1 MSYIYAQGN
10 GYSLTED
17 NWTVSIVHNTT
28 GTDLTNTF
36 HFDSNGVEIK
46 YESQE
51 DKLLLPG
58 IVHSRCTVNTIWE
71 DSNGLTTLIA
81 ALGTSQDGDYIIK
94 VKKGSDIFWI
104 GSLLV
109 DEFTVNETSA
119 QKEVR
124 LVATDGISLLR
135 NVDYNDAGSPY
146 TTSQTVLEIIENIN
160 EKWLLYDYAAAETS
174 RRFAIWEDVYNT
186 DDYVAAGFTHP
197 AGTNLKTYERSRIH
211 PNPWKRLND
220 AGDYEYIDCYRIL
233 QSLCLS
239 YQWRLFQHAGA
250 WYFMPVQLNDQN
262 AAGIQYD
269 WSGTATSIL
278 NGQISFQQDLSG
290 LKMLKGNE
298 WSYTF
303 SPQINEVTLH
313 RDPNQGA
320 TVLSGWNVDDG
331 DTVIGAAMTYEGADT
346 ADDEDFY
353 VLRARAYVGNTA
365 ITIDDNLDLARVVAQ
380 FEIKFDTGADAVY
393 YTSDLLVFPEGQLSL
408 AGVQFGG
415 PNFAPLSSAAY
426 AYSTTQGNFY
436 AFAGGQD
443 DQEGLPGH
451 YTPSEDGFRYVDFKV
466 IIPSPPTAKTGLEI
480 TGTINIHNT
489 QGQISSTLKAACTLG
504 WLDIYVQKW
513 SGDELELIQGF
524 DYRATSTVG
533 LDKIQ
538 LGTTHIGGLGTS
550 MGRIQIETAAGI
562 FGQSDNWVNQA
573 SSDERPINEL
583 CVEEILAMHTQP
595 NVVERGSLVM
605 RGAASE
611 GYPFNRYYDTDTGNI
626 YAAVN
631 WTLRTTISE
640 LEVTFR
646 KIGRNAVG
654 ITTDYANTGS
664 IPRNPVG
671 DVTQSAVKPG
681 IIMHSYNNDARDLFA
696 EDWTG
701 VIGATETKEMYFTT
715 SNDGQ
720 GRFVDYQGESA
731 DAGKNIQRTVYVN
744 NAGLQTPSDSGWQK
758 PAALQPNLDNTL
770 AQTFE
775 LIRQYMNK
783 LDDHSSFTFVI
794 TFEEVEQNK
803 LLDDY
808 SGSVAAYSL
817 RKLRV
822 AYTGNAI
829 LVRRNSD
836 STTQDI
842 GFDSDGNLDTA
853 ALLSFVGNTASDYG
867 YVHSI
872 YDQTGNGHTL
882 SQTSTSSQPAIV
894 KAGAVV
900 TANGLPAMEFD
911 GSNDSLL
918 AVTNFNPNPNSHL
931 TTAVV
936 VEYTSFGSAQFVFNA
951 WNSSSSLQIFQEVA
965 LATGVGRSACRYDNG
980 ALARNDTSSALSTST
995 QYVITSHFANN
1006 ESVSYYNGTE
1016 VLEGSGASISGAD
1029 PNSNVSTLRIGARS
1043 YDASL
1048 PLDGYVQECVVWSEN
1063 THSNEADAI
1072 NTSINDYYGAY

>member
-36 HFDSNGVEIK
+36 HFDSKGVEIK
-46 YESQE
+46 YESKE

-71 DSNGLTTLIA
+71 DSNGLTTLIT
-81 ALGTSQDGDYIIK
+81 ALGTSQDGDYILE
-94 VKKGSDIFWI
+94 VKKGSQIFWI

-135 NVDYNDAGSPY
+135 NVDYNDAGTPY

-160 EKWLLYDYAAAETS
+160 EEWLLYDYAAAETS

-220 AGDYEYIDCYRIL
+220 AGDYEYIDCYRLL
-233 QSLCLS
+233 QSLCIT
-239 YQWRLFQHAGA
+239 YQWRMFQQAGA
-250 WYFMPVQLNDQN
+250 WYFMPLQLNDQN
-262 AAGIQYD
+262 PAGIQYD
-269 WSGTATSIL
+269 WSGTATSIF
-278 NGQISFQQDLSG
+278 NGMTFFQTDVSG

-320 TVLSGWNVDDG
+320 TVLSGLNVADG
-331 DTVIGAAMTYEGADT
+331 DTLTGASITYEGADT
-346 ADDEDFY
+346 ATDDDFY
-353 VLRARAYVGNTA
+353 VLTARLQVSNTA
-365 ITIDDNLDLARVVAQ
+365 ITIDENLDLARIMPEFVV
-380 FEIKFDTGADAVY
+380 KFDTGGDAVY
-393 YTSDLLVFPEGQLSL
+393 YGNFLNVFPEGPLSL
-408 AGVQFGG
+408 SGVNFGG
-415 PNFAPLSSAAY
+415 ANFAPFGISAGS
-426 AYSTTQGNFY
+426 YSTTETSFKSFPFIEDSEY
-436 AFAGGQD
+436 
-443 DQEGLPGH
+443 
-451 YTPSEDGFRYVDFKV
+451 YIPSEDWFRYVDYTFN
-466 IIPSPPTAKTGLEI
+466 IPSPPTAKTGLTVEA
-480 TGTINIHNT
+480 TVNIHNT
-489 QGQISSTLKAACTLG
+489 QGQISSTLKNACTIS
-504 WLDIYVQKW
+504 WFYINVQKW
-513 SGDELELIQGF
+513 SGSELELIESF

-533 LDKIQ
+533 LDKIE
-538 LGTTHIGGLGTS
+538 LGTTHIGGLGLS
-550 MGRIQIETAAGI
+550 MGRIQVETAAGV
-562 FGQSDNWVNQA
+562 FGTSDNWVNQA
-573 SSDERPINEL
+573 SSTERPINEL

-605 RGAASE
+605 RGAAVE
-611 GYPFNRYYDTDTGNI
+611 GYPYNRYYDTDTGNI

-631 WTLRTTISE
+631 WTLRSTISE

-671 DVTQSAVKPG
+671 QVSQGDVKPG

-720 GRFVDYQGESA
+720 GRYVDYQGESA

-744 NAGLQTPSDSGWQK
+744 NSGLQTPSDSGWQT
-758 PAALQPNLDNTL
+758 PAALQPDLDNTL
-770 AQTFE
+770 SQTFE

-794 TFEEVEQNK
+794 TFEEVEQNR

-808 SGSVAAYSL
+808 TGAVAAYSL

-829 LVRRNSD
+829 LVRRNID
-836 STTQDI
+836 STTQAI
-842 GFDSDGNLDTA
+842 GFDSNGNLDTA
-853 ALLSFVGNTASDYG
+853 ALLSFVGTTATDYG
-867 YVHSI
+867 YVQSI

-900 TANGLPAMEFD
+900 KVNQLPAMEFD
-911 GSNDSLL
+911 GSNDSLF
-918 AVTNFNPNPNSHL
+918 AATNFNPNPNSHL
-931 TTAVV
+931 TTAAVV
-936 VEYTSFGSAQFVFNA
+936 QHSSLGAGQMY
-951 WNSSSSLQIFQEVA
+951 WNSWNSTTSLQIFQHVTMSSSYGRVA
-965 LATGVGRSACRYDNG
+965 SRYDNG
-980 ALARNDTSSALSTST
+980 QLPRCDTTST
-995 QYVITSHFANN
+995 LSVDTQYIVTSHFAHN
-1006 ESVSYYNGTE
+1006 EAVGYFNGTQYNDAFSQD
-1016 VLEGSGASISGAD
+1016 LNAD
-1029 PNSNVSTLRIGARS
+1029 PNSNVNTVRIGARS
-1043 YDASL
+1043 YDGAL
-1048 PLDGYVQECVVWSEN
+1048 PLNGYMQEAVVWSN
-1063 THSNEADAI
+1063 NSHTNEADEI
-1072 NTSINDYYGAY
+1072 STSINDYYGAY

>member
-10 GYSLTED
+10 GYSLTDD

-28 GTDLTNTF
+28 GTDLSNTF
-36 HFDSNGVEIK
+36 HFDSKGVEIK
-46 YESQE
+46 YESKE

-71 DSNGLTTLIA
+71 DSNGLTTLIT
-81 ALGTSQDGDYIIK
+81 ALGTSQDGDYIME
-94 VKKGSDIFWI
+94 VKKGSSIFWI

-135 NVDYNDAGSPY
+135 NVDYNNAGSPY
-146 TTSQTVLEIIENIN
+146 TTVQTVLEIIENIN

-262 AAGIQYD
+262 PAGTQYD
-269 WSGTATSIL
+269 WSGTATSIY
-278 NGQISFQQDLSG
+278 NGMTFFQTDVSG
-290 LKMLKGNE
+290 LQMLKGNE

-331 DTVIGAAMTYEGADT
+331 DTVVGANMTYEGVDT
-346 ADDEDFY
+346 ADEEDFY

-365 ITIDDNLDLARVVAQ
+365 ITIDENLDLARVVAQ
-380 FEIKFDTGADAVY
+380 FEIKFDTGGDAVY
-393 YTSDLLVFPEGQLSL
+393 YTSDLLAFAEGQLSY
-408 AGVQFGG
+408 AGIQFGG

-426 AYSTTQGNFY
+426 SYSTDQGNFY
-436 AFAGGQD
+436 AFGIAEYN
-443 DQEGLPGH
+443 QEGLPGH
-451 YTPSEDGFRYVDFKV
+451 YTPSEDGFRYVDFQV
-466 IIPSPPTAKTGLEI
+466 IIPSPPTAKTGL
-480 TGTINIHNT
+480 TVTPTINIHNT

-504 WLDIYVQKW
+504 WMDIYVSKW
-513 SGDELELIQGF
+513 SGDQLELIEGF

-533 LDKIQ
+533 LDKVE

-562 FGQSDNWVNQA
+562 FGQSDHWVNQA

-595 NVVERGSLVM
+595 NVVERGNLVM
-605 RGAASE
+605 RGSAVE
-611 GYPFNRYYDTDTGNI
+611 GFPYNRYYDTDTGNI
-626 YAAVN
+626 YAAVS
-631 WTLRTTISE
+631 WTLRSTISE

-671 DVTQSAVKPG
+671 DVTQEAVKPG
-681 IIMHSYNNDARDLFA
+681 IIMHSYQNQARDNFA
-696 EDWTG
+696 GDWSG
-701 VIGATETKEMYFTT
+701 VIGATATKEMYYTT
-715 SNDGQ
+715 GNDGQ
-720 GRFVDYQGESA
+720 GKYIEAQGDTPA
-731 DAGKNIQRTVYVN
+731 VGNNIVRTVYVN
-744 NAGLQTPSDSGWQK
+744 TAGLQERTDSGWTS
-758 PAALQPNLDNTL
+758 PAALQPATNGTL
-770 AQTFE
+770 ADAFAKIQNYINKIGDHGAYTFMVT
-775 LIRQYMNK
+775 Y
-783 LDDHSSFTFVI
+783 
-794 TFEEVEQNK
+794 EEVTPFTGI
-803 LLDDY
+803 LDTY
-808 SGSVAAYSL
+808 TTATAAYSTRRL
-817 RKLRV
+817 SST
-822 AYTGNAI
+822 YEGS
-829 LVRRNSD
+829 LVRVRRVDNNSE
-836 STTQDI
+836 QDI
-842 GFDSDGNLDTA
+842 GYTVDGDFDEAALETFADGNECT
-853 ALLSFVGNTASDYG
+853 VKTW
-867 YVHSI
+867 
-872 YDQTGNGHTL
+872 YDQSGNSNDITN
-882 SQTSTSSQPAIV
+882 TTTSSQPSIYDGSVFYSVGASTPSGIGLLFSSDYLTGSADLHSGAFYAV
-894 KAGAVV
+894 AAVV
-900 TANGLPAMEFD
+900 LGASVGNEMIFNQDDPGTGGAARIAQYLRTGSANNTARTVVFSTDGTSTADNTANNTVSANTAYIIGGHGKQSQVEAYVDDVSNGHTSVSTALRHGSSTFRVGASAHSTTPSNFWSGRIAEVIIFD
-911 GSNDSLL
+911 EDMSTGD
-918 AVTNFNPNPNSHL
+918 
-931 TTAVV
+931 
-936 VEYTSFGSAQFVFNA
+936 
-951 WNSSSSLQIFQEVA
+951 I
-965 LATGVGRSACRYDNG
+965 TGV
-980 ALARNDTSSALSTST
+980 
-995 QYVITSHFANN
+995 
-1006 ESVSYYNGTE
+1006 
-1016 VLEGSGASISGAD
+1016 
-1029 PNSNVSTLRIGARS
+1029 
-1043 YDASL
+1043 
-1048 PLDGYVQECVVWSEN
+1048 N
-1063 THSNEADAI
+1063 TNID
-1072 NTSINDYYGAY
+1072 DYFTII

>member
-10 GYSLTED
+10 GYSLTDD

-36 HFDSNGVEIK
+36 HLDSKGVEIK
-46 YESQE
+46 YESKE

-71 DSNGLTTLIA
+71 DSNGLTTLIT
-81 ALGTSQDGDYIIK
+81 ALGTSQDGDYIME
-94 VKKGSDIFWI
+94 VKKGSSIFWI

-135 NVDYNDAGSPY
+135 NVDYNNAGTPY
-146 TTSQTVLEIIENIN
+146 DEYQTVLEILENIN
-160 EKWLLYDYAAAETS
+160 EKWVLYDYAAAETS

-211 PNPWKRLND
+211 SNPWKRLND

-233 QSLCLS
+233 QSLCLT

-262 AAGIQYD
+262 PAGTQYD
-269 WSGTATSIL
+269 WSGTATSIY
-278 NGQISFQQDLSG
+278 NGMTFFQTDVSG
-290 LKMLKGNE
+290 LQMLKGNE

-313 RDPNQGA
+313 RDPNGGA
-320 TVLSGWNVDDG
+320 TVLSGINVNDG
-331 DTVIGAAMTYEGADT
+331 DTVAGAALTYEGADT
-346 ADDEDFY
+346 ADEEDFY
-353 VLRARAYVGNTA
+353 VLTARAYVGNTA
-365 ITIDDNLDLARVVAQ
+365 ITIDENLDLARVVAQ

-393 YTSDLLVFPEGQLSL
+393 YTSDLLVFAEGLLSY
-408 AGVQFGG
+408 AGIQFGG

-443 DQEGLPGH
+443 NQEGLPGH
-451 YTPSEDGFRYVDFKV
+451 YTPSEDGFRYVDFQV
-466 IIPSPPTAKTGLEI
+466 IIPPPPTAKTGLQI
-480 TGTINIHNT
+480 TSTINIHNT

-513 SGDELELIQGF
+513 SGDQLELIEGF

-533 LDKIQ
+533 LDKVE
-538 LGTTHIGGLGTS
+538 LGTTHIGGLGSS

-605 RGAASE
+605 RGAAVE
-611 GYPFNRYYDTDTGNI
+611 GYPYNRYYDTDTGNI

-631 WTLRTTISE
+631 WVLRSTISE

-671 DVTQSAVKPG
+671 DVTQEAVKPG
-681 IIMHSYNNDARDLFA
+681 IIMHSYQNQARDNFA
-696 EDWTG
+696 GDWSG
-701 VIGATETKEMYFTT
+701 VIGATATKEMYYTT
-715 SNDGQ
+715 GNDGQ
-720 GRFVDYQGESA
+720 GKYIEAQGDTPA
-731 DAGKNIQRTVYVN
+731 VGNNIVRTVYVN
-744 NAGLQTPSDSGWQK
+744 TSGLQERTDSGWTS
-758 PAALQPNLDNTL
+758 PAALQPATNGTL
-770 AQTFE
+770 ADAFAKIQNYINKITDHGAYTFMVT
-775 LIRQYMNK
+775 Y
-783 LDDHSSFTFVI
+783 
-794 TFEEVEQNK
+794 EEVTPFTGI
-803 LLDDY
+803 LDTY
-808 SGSVAAYSL
+808 TTATAAYSTRRL
-817 RKLRV
+817 SST
-822 AYTGNAI
+822 YEGS
-829 LVRRNSD
+829 LVRVRRVDNNSE
-836 STTQDI
+836 QDI
-842 GFDSDGNLDTA
+842 GYTVDGDFDEAALETFADGNECT
-853 ALLSFVGNTASDYG
+853 VKTW
-867 YVHSI
+867 
-872 YDQTGNGHTL
+872 YDQSGNSNDITN
-882 SQTSTSSQPAIV
+882 TTTSSQPSIYDGSVFYSVGASTPSGIGLLFSSDYLTGTADLHSGAFYAV
-894 KAGAVV
+894 AAVV
-900 TANGLPAMEFD
+900 TGASVGNEMILHQDDAGT
-911 GSNDSLL
+911 GG
-918 AVTNFNPNPNSHL
+918 
-931 TTAVV
+931 TARIAQ
-936 VEYTSFGSAQFVFNA
+936 YLRTGSANNTARTVVFSTDGTSTADNTA
-951 WNSSSSLQIFQEVA
+951 NNTVAANTAYIIGGHGKQSQVEAYVDNVSNGHTSVSTALRHGSSMFRVGAAAHSTTPASFWSGRIAEVIIFDEDMSTGDR
-965 LATGVGRSACRYDNG
+965 TGV
-980 ALARNDTSSALSTST
+980 
-995 QYVITSHFANN
+995 
-1006 ESVSYYNGTE
+1006 
-1016 VLEGSGASISGAD
+1016 
-1029 PNSNVSTLRIGARS
+1029 
-1043 YDASL
+1043 
-1048 PLDGYVQECVVWSEN
+1048 N
-1063 THSNEADAI
+1063 TNID
-1072 NTSINDYYGAY
+1072 DYFTII